1 MQTLLDLEGKWHF
14 VFMTWEMAMG
24 RHWSQFHFLLGWA
37 SQKMND
43 IWGAPAICKSLVC
56 EMDK

>member
-1 MQTLLDLEGKWHF
+1 MQMLLDLEGKWHF

-43 IWGAPAICKSLVC
+43 IWGAPAVCKSLAC